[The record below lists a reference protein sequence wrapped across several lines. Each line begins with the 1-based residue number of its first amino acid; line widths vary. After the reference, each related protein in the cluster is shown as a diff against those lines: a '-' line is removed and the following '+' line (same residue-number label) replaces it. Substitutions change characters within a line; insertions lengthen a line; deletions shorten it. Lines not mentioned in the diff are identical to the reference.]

1 MQKVNW
7 YALSSLPFR
16 RMKEERQAFSRRLAD
31 AMRDA
36 GYEPRPSV
44 LFRLFNSRYPGESV
58 SFQSVS
64 RWLNARSIPEQ
75 DKLQVLAALFGIE
88 PHRLRFGMGQASRH
102 AADPHTAWQP
112 QPTQQDRET
121 FDAYLALPPTQ
132 RKLVRELIAA
142 LRQPLR

>member
-1 MQKVNW
+1 
-7 YALSSLPFR
+7 
-16 RMKEERQAFSRRLAD
+16 MKEERHAFSRRLAD

-75 DKLQVLAALFGIE
+75 DKLQVLATLFGIE
-88 PHRLRFGMGQASRH
+88 PHRLRFGTGATPRH
-102 AADPHTAWQP
+102 PVEPRSAWP
-112 QPTQQDRET
+112 ALPTPQDRET
-121 FDAYLALPPTQ
+121 FDAYLALPPLQ

-142 LRQPLR
+142 LRQPPE